1 MLKRI
6 LVWFGLIKS
15 APLQPRYM
23 REAWPSLYAI
33 LLRYRPDII
42 AEVEPFGRFPI
53 GKVGAWLD
61 RHFPRERRW
70 GLESPAHIP
79 DQLRDYLEHA
89 K

>member
-15 APLQPRYM
+15 TPRLPRYM
-23 REAWPSLYAI
+23 REVCPSLYAV

-42 AEVEPFGRFPI
+42 AEVEPFGQFPI
-53 GKVGAWLD
+53 GKFGAWLD
-61 RHFPRERRW
+61 KHFPRERRW

-79 DQLRDYLEHA
+79 DQLRAYLEDA